1 MRLKSIGRIV
11 NFALRPAALEIRK
24 RHEVRPWTIH
34 HNVPSLPASFFV
46 ECRVLAN
53 RLDLLDII
61 PKTAVVAEIGV
72 SDGDFSAEIIART
85 QPAILHLIDAWDSDR
100 FAAGLARVHSRFHT
114 DISCGSVVVH
124 QGLSVDVLPTL
135 AAKSFDW
142 MYIDTTHA
150 YVETIQE
157 LHLCAGLV
165 KDGGRIAG
173 HDFCIGDPY
182 SARPY
187 GVIRAVYEFCLAS
200 GWAFEFIT
208 LDGNGYF
215 SFCLKHH

>member
-1 MRLKSIGRIV
+1 LRLKSIGRIV
-11 NFALRPAALEIRK
+11 NFAPRPAGLEIRK
-24 RHEVRPWTIH
+24 RHEVRH
-34 HNVPSLPASFFV
+34 HNDPSLPASFFV

-53 RLDLLDII
+53 RLDLLDTI
-61 PKTAVVAEIGV
+61 PKTGVVAEIGV
-72 SDGDFSAEIIART
+72 ADGDFSAEIIARA

-100 FAAGLARVHSRFHT
+100 FAAGLARVHSKFHT

-142 MYIDTTHA
+142 MYIDTTHD

-173 HDFCIGDPY
+173 HDFCTGDPDPY
-182 SARPY
+182 SACPY

-200 GWAFEFIT
+200 VWAFEFIT
-208 LDGNGYF
+208 LDGNGHF
-215 SFCLKHH
+215 SSISHSGA

>member
-11 NFALRPAALEIRK
+11 NFALRPAGLEIRK
-24 RHEVRPWTIH
+24 RHEVRPSTIP
-34 HNVPSLPASFFV
+34 HNDPSLPASFFV

-61 PKTAVVAEIGV
+61 PKTGVVAEIGV
-72 SDGDFSAEIIART
+72 ADGDFSAEIIART
-85 QPAILHLIDAWDSDR
+85 QPAILHLIDAWDLRASTASSTR
-100 FAAGLARVHSRFHT
+100 IFHAALLLCIKGWPSRFCRRLPPSRLT
-114 DISCGSVVVH
+114 ACISTR
-124 QGLSVDVLPTL
+124 PTL
-135 AAKSFDW
+135 MSKPS
-142 MYIDTTHA
+142 
-150 YVETIQE
+150 QE

-173 HDFCIGDPY
+173 HDFCTGDPDPY
-182 SARPY
+182 SACPY

-208 LDGNGYF
+208 LDGNGHF
-215 SFCLKHH
+215 SFCVKHH